1 MVKVNKFRL
10 RDRRFLVSYCNWTK
24 LFNIRLAVG
33 RNPPLV
39 GLPLFS
45 HLSLS
50 PPCGLA
56 RDLGERPAQA
66 ARDSEQS
73 ASGPSARQASG
84 AGQGAWPAAGLGARP
99 AAGLGAR
106 PPAAAAC
113 GRTER
118 RAVPG
123 CRPARAGPARG
134 GASACAWAGAGR
146 RAQATGGE
154 R

>member
-1 MVKVNKFRL
+1 MVKINKFRL

-84 AGQGAWPAAGLGARP
+84 AVQGAWP

-134 GASACAWAGAGR
+134 GASACAWAGAAGGR
-146 RAQATGGE
+146 RRPAGKGNFF
-154 R
+154 